1 MKFNRSRQSWGRFYC
16 TKLMH
21 VLPYN
26 ASPHYLH
33 HQEEVYV
40 LSGKASGKRWNMTFP
55 AELSQGSKDRNN
67 SFSSPICYKFLQNFM
82 GNSVGSK
89 THFVQPRSNIL
100 FGGKLAAIGSVD
112 DHVRVIWMS
121 DVSDCTQIKHYV
133 CLSSSCCLIYYNNPQ
148 S

>member
-40 LSGKASGKRWNMTFP
+40 LSGKASGNFRDISGH
-55 AELSQGSKDRNN
+55 LHI
-67 SFSSPICYKFLQNFM
+67 SSSIEAQEEECALPSIKE
-82 GNSVGSK
+82 S
-89 THFVQPRSNIL
+89 
-100 FGGKLAAIGSVD
+100 GKLAAIGSVD